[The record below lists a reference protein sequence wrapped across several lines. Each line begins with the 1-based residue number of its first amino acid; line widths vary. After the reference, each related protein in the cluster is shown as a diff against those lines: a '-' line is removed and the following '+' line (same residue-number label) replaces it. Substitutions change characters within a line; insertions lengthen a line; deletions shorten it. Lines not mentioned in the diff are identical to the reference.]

1 MKNYYT
7 TGQAAKVLG
16 VCIRTVQIWVE
27 EGRIACWR
35 TSGGHRR
42 LDKASVDALA
52 QTPGIQTAQHPQES
66 GDAVRRILLVDDSKA
81 DSRLLRKMIRS
92 IDPDVIIDDAD
103 DGFEALLKI
112 GQQCPDILFVD
123 MEMPYMNG
131 FQMLDSLS
139 QHHAAGQASVFVMTA
154 YDAEELKS
162 RGGVPA
168 LVKHVF
174 HKPINMVEF
183 VGILKGVL

>member
-7 TGQAAKVLG
+7 TGQAAKLLG
-16 VCIRTVQIWVE
+16 VCIRTVQLWVE
-27 EGRIACWR
+27 EGHIACWR

-42 LDKASVDALA
+42 LEKASVDALVRA
-52 QTPGIQTAQHPQES
+52 PEGQAAPHQHEGS
-66 GDAVRRILLVDDSKA
+66 DTVLRVLLVDDSKA
-81 DSRLLRKMIRS
+81 DSRLLHKMIQK
-92 IDPDVIIDDAD
+92 IYPEAQVDEAD

-112 GQQCPDILFVD
+112 GQRCPDILFID
-123 MEMPYMNG
+123 MEMPNING
-131 FQMLDSLS
+131 FEMLDSLS
-139 QHHAAGQASVFVMTA
+139 QHYASELRAVFVTTA

-168 LVKHVF
+168 LVRHVF

-183 VGILKGVL
+183 IDTLKGYL